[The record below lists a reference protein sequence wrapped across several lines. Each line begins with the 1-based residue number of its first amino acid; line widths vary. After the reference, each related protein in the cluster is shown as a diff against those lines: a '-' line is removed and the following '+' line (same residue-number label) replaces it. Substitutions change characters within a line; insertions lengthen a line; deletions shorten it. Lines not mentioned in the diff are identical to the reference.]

1 MTDDFFSA
9 ILNVPFAFEPRRT
22 ADWLPREHVNP
33 AAVDRVRRWW
43 ADARQHL
50 RAALRWDQPATLEAA
65 MAAANAL
72 PDGRC
77 RRLFLGLFDWLD
89 ERFPWPALSF
99 PTWQEPWTAARV
111 RLVQTLHALGAVD
124 DTLFGTAN
132 DSADYAYSAGMS
144 ESECAA
150 DDAGDSLERQHLLA
164 RGNVVSSAAAVLQY
178 ALYLRLPPEASGY
191 TEADFA
197 GESVRYAANAAGKF
211 GEWQAWVQAMADAAA
226 AGRADPRG
234 TGRNSPACQWAEAN
248 GVFAQVRQASAEAQ
262 AVACAGLHSL
272 ATWPG
277 WEKLAADL
285 SPEGVVPPAHG

>member
-1 MTDDFFSA
+1 MTDAHIAA
-9 ILNVPFAFEPRRT
+9 ILNKPLAKKPWDDAARWLKANGHPDAARRLKLWAT
-22 ADWLPREHVNP
+22 ARKE
-33 AAVDRVRRWW
+33 
-43 ADARQHL
+43 L
-50 RAALRWDQPATLEAA
+50 RAAQRWGQPATLEAA

-99 PTWQEPWTAARV
+99 PTWPEPWSTPRV
-111 RLVQTLHALGAVD
+111 RLVQQLHALGAVD
-124 DTLFGTAN
+124 DALFGAAN
-132 DSADYAYSAGMS
+132 DAADRAYCAGQS

-150 DDAGDSLERQHLLA
+150 DDAGDSLERRHLLA
-164 RGNVVSSAAAVLQY
+164 RGNMVAAAAAAMQYVLH
-178 ALYLRLPPEASGY
+178 LWLPADAGGQ

-197 GESVRYAANAAGKF
+197 GRSVRWAVEAAGHF
-211 GEWQAWVQAMADAAA
+211 GEWQAWVQVMTDAAT

-234 TGRNSPACQWAEAN
+234 SGRVSPALQWAEAN
-248 GVFAQVRQASAEAQ
+248 GVEQQVRRASAEAQ

-272 ATWPG
+272 ATWNG

-285 SPEGVVPPAHG
+285 TPEGIVPPAQG